1 MKDVDSAFSDI
12 CSIYYLANWFF
23 FSLGEYFPQVLNDT
37 ITVWEDESTSFDA
50 LENDYFAGG
59 NASIIEFSKVHWV
72 IVELYLMLIG

>member
-1 MKDVDSAFSDI
+1 M
-12 CSIYYLANWFF
+12 
-23 FSLGEYFPQVLNDT
+23 NDT
-37 ITVWEDESTSFDA
+37 VTVWEDESTAFDA